1 MKYLPINSGGG
12 RDGGRRDRR
21 TPVRIAFSIAQYAC
35 QMRSGDETNE
45 ILANKF
51 GGGRDGG
58 RRDRRGKNEESESVL
73 YMYDVYMWTELV
85 PFVT

>member
-1 MKYLPINSGGG
+1 MPE
-12 RDGGRRDRR
+12 
-21 TPVRIAFSIAQYAC
+21 
-35 QMRSGDETNE
+35 RSGDETNE

-58 RRDRRGKNEESESVL
+58 RRDRRGKNEESERVL